1 MAQAQT
7 EIVTTV
13 ANPLENYEVSPVFE
27 ANSRSTKRVTVNQGG
42 TRSGKTYSIL
52 QVLILCWAL
61 KRRGLIIDIVRK
73 TLAELQDT
81 VYTDF
86 IEILTDMGLY
96 RRKAHNMTKR
106 TYRLNGNLFRFIGL
120 DKAQKKRGSK
130 RNVLYI
136 NEANGL
142 TLEDWV
148 QLNMRT
154 SEKVY
159 IDYNP
164 SEFFWCNEHILEGD
178 PTVFDLIRST
188 YLDNYDFLPQS
199 QIDQIEAL
207 ITIDEFYYRVYVLGE
222 FAIMK
227 GKIWNNITR
236 IQLPEYEDL
245 FHDEIIYGLDFGFVH
260 YTCLVEIKISN
271 EESWERCLYMTA
283 NKTDDALLALM
294 DELQISYT
302 ADIYADPANASAI
315 RRLRDAG
322 YVVHKA
328 IKDVKD
334 SIRFCQ
340 GAKRNIVDDGTVA
353 SKEYIRQNNLYK
365 YKSTAD
371 GKVIEE
377 PVKID
382 DDGPDAWRY
391 GWFNHM
397 RKKLKPLK

>member
-1 MAQAQT
+1 MQLD
-7 EIVTTV
+7 IK
-13 ANPLENYEVSPVFE
+13 VSPVFHAN
-27 ANSRSTKRVTVNQGG
+27 ANSIKRITVNQGG
-42 TRSGKTYSIL
+42 TRSGKTWSIL
-52 QVLILCWAL
+52 QVLVICWAINS

-86 IEILTDMGLY
+86 IQILQDMGIY

-130 RNVLYI
+130 RNVLYV

-164 SEFFWCNEHILEGD
+164 SEYFWVNEQILERD
-178 PTVFDLIRST
+178 PEKFDLIKST

-199 QIDQIEAL
+199 QIEEIEAL
-207 ITIDEFYYRVYVLGE
+207 ILIDDFYYRVYVLGE
-222 FAIMK
+222 LAIMK
-227 GKIWNNITR
+227 GKIWNNIT
-236 IQLPEYEDL
+236 IITGEVYDEL
-245 FHDEIIYGLDFGFVH
+245 FHDEIIYGLDFGYEH
-260 YTCLVEIKISN
+260 LMCLTEIKICN
-271 EESWERCLYMTA
+271 EQVFERCLYMEA
-283 NKTDDALLALM
+283 HKVDDQLIEFM
-294 DELQISYT
+294 VNHGISFT
-302 ADIYADPANASAI
+302 ADIYADPAAASSI
-315 RRLRDAG
+315 RKLRDAG
-322 YVVHKA
+322 FNVHKA
-328 IKDVKD
+328 KKDVRD
-334 SIRFCQ
+334 GIRFCQ
-340 GAKRNIVDDGTVA
+340 GLKRNVCNESPA
-353 SKEYIRQNNLYK
+353 EREYIKQNNRYK
-365 YKSTAD
+365 YKTTAD

-382 DDGPDAWRY
+382 DDGPDAFRY
-391 GWFNHM
+391 GAFTHL
-397 RKKLKPLK
+397 RKTLNPMQV